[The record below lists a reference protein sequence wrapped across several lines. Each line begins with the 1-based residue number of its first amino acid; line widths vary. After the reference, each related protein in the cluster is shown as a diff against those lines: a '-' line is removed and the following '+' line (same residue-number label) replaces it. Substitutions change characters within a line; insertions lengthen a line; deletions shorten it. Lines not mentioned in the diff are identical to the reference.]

1 MKLKNFSTRVLKQDC
16 LDLPEKTYT
25 VRYVSMTDEQRKHY
39 TSFKEIAMTIVDDE
53 VVSATE
59 GYVTATTITAS
70 SVRVST
76 CQ

>member
-39 TSFKEIAMTIVDDE
+39 VIQRDCHDDCRRR
-53 VVSATE
+53 SC
-59 GYVTATTITAS
+59 I
-70 SVRVST
+70 
-76 CQ
+76 CD